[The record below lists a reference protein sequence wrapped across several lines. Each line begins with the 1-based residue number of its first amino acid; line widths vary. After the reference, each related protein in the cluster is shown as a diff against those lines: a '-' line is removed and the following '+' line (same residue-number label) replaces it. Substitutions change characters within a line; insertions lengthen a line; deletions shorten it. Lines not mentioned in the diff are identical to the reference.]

1 VYRNRQPKNC
11 QFSGIAGIVDVKAMP
26 INSVSMSETIWR
38 RTHVDEFPWLFERK
52 FRVSCQKAPRSHR
65 LVGEG
70 VSWKLSD
77 RGGYEPTHGRG
88 VLITRRSQ
96 VRVLPLLIFVCK
108 APLSE
113 GLRCIWPQE
122 NQHDPQSTIKL
133 CLPDNPWWRLWRRFP
148 LYRRGKIFYCQ
159 FYNPKTGKFLSGRST
174 GQTNRNAAR
183 LIVCERERNGIP
195 DRGGVGCRLAI

>member
-1 VYRNRQPKNC
+1 VSPIINRRQEVYRNRQPKNC

-96 VRVLPLLIFVCK
+96 DRVLPLLNFVYE
-108 APLSE
+108 APLGE
-113 GLRCIWPQE
+113 WLRRIWPPE
-122 NQHDPQSTIKL
+122 NRRDPQVQCQIANALLVTIL
-133 CLPDNPWWRLWRRFP
+133 
-148 LYRRGKIFYCQ
+148 
-159 FYNPKTGKFLSGRST
+159 GRK
-174 GQTNRNAAR
+174 NAFFK
-183 LIVCERERNGIP
+183 
-195 DRGGVGCRLAI
+195 